1 MKNILLLVITAFSP
15 ILAFS
20 QLGTVTGKVL
30 NAKNEPLQGVSV
42 KVTGQTRG
50 VSTDLE
56 GRFTLKLAPGTK
68 YELEF
73 TAVNYASKPI
83 GEVEVIENKVTEI
96 NVILESK
103 VGNLNNV
110 VVSTKSNAKRETVNA
125 LIQFQKNTSVVASVV
140 SAESIK
146 RSPDRNTG
154 DVLKRV
160 AGLSVQEGK
169 YIIVRGLADRYNQ
182 AMLNGIQLSST
193 EPDRKSFSFDIIPA
207 TMVDNIIVNKA
218 FIPELPGEWAGGL
231 VQVNTKEIPSVNFFN
246 IQVSTGFNSQTIG
259 QNFYTYKGGSTD
271 WLGFDNGARDLPSA
285 LPTKF
290 KFGSL
295 TNAEK
300 VAAGKTI
307 ANDWSYQEGG
317 TPINTGIQMSG
328 GFNTKILGK
337 EVGTMLALSYN
348 KSTRRNVFQNN
359 IWTLNRGV
367 VQADPNFL
375 YDNTRYN
382 DDVLAGLL
390 ANVTI
395 KLNNANKI
403 SFKNILNISS
413 SKYVALRTGK
423 DYEFNS
429 LGENIR
435 ARELGFKTNTFLTS
449 QVNVENAISINNF
462 KTKLNWY
469 GSFTILDQYV
479 PQQRRLQYNQDPVA
493 GAQWQLL
500 IGPTL
505 SQKTGS
511 IFYSNLSDYIYNA
524 GLDMTT
530 PFNLFGN
537 KQTLKMGYLFQ
548 VKDRLYSAR
557 PFSITLPSDNPALR
571 LLSEDQVF
579 NVTNFSNGSVNN
591 KFFVDEYTESRFRY
605 VANSILNAGYI
616 QFDNQLTDKLRAVWG
631 VRFENFDQVVG
642 SMRKSD
648 PRHVYSEVLDFLP
661 AINLTYK
668 LNAKTN
674 IRLSA
679 SQTVVRPEFRELTDL
694 AFYDFELGATV
705 LGKKTLQRTK
715 ITNFDLRYELYQR
728 PGELFSVGVF
738 YKTFDKPIEQIFN
751 GGAGSASTFNY
762 SNLEKA
768 TSYGV
773 ELEFRKKLDFATALR
788 NFTFQTNL
796 SYIYNKVSDPAV
808 AIDRPMQGQSP
819 FLINA
824 GLQYDL
830 EKTGFSS
837 TLLFNMI
844 GRRILYVGSDV
855 YPEIWEA
862 PRPLLDLQIAKKIWD
877 NKAEIKLNISD
888 LLNQRANFYHDLDN
902 SGKYEGITDALAIS
916 RIYGTTFSISF
927 AYNIK

>member
-1 MKNILLLVITAFSP
+1 VKHLLLLVIIAFSP
-15 ILAFS
+15 AFVFA
-20 QLGTVTGKVL
+20 QFGTVTGKVL
-30 NAKNEPLQGVSV
+30 NTKNEPLQGVSV
-42 KVTGQTRG
+42 KVAGQTRG
-50 VSTDLE
+50 ISTDLE
-56 GRFTLKLAPGTK
+56 GRFTLKLAAGTK

-73 TAVNYASKPI
+73 TAVNYQAKPVT
-83 GEVEVIENKVTEI
+83 EVEVIENKVTEL

-103 VGNLNNV
+103 AGNLNNV
-110 VVSTKSNAKRETVNA
+110 IVSTKSNAKRETVNSI
-125 LIQFQKNTSVVASVV
+125 IQFQKNTSVVASVI

-160 AGLSVQEGK
+160 AGLSVQDGK

-207 TMVDNIIVNKA
+207 SMVDNIIVNKA

-246 IQVSTGFNSQTIG
+246 IQVGTGFNSQTIG
-259 QNFYTYKGGSTD
+259 QTFYTYKGGSTD
-271 WLGFDNGARDLPSA
+271 WLGFDDGARDLPSA

-290 KFGSL
+290 QFGSK

-300 VAAGKTI
+300 VGLGKTI
-307 ANDWSYQEGG
+307 ANDWSYQEASA
-317 TPINTGIQMSG
+317 PINTSLQLSG

-337 EVGTMLALSYN
+337 EVGAMVAISYN
-348 KSTRRNVFQNN
+348 KSMRRNVFQNN
-359 IWTLNRGV
+359 IWTLNRGSL
-367 VQADPNFL
+367 QADPNFI
-375 YDNTRYN
+375 YDNSRYN
-382 DDVLAGLL
+382 EDVLAGVL

-403 SFKNILNISS
+403 SFKNILNVNS
-413 SKYVALRTGK
+413 SKFLTLRTGK

-435 ARELGFKTNTFLTS
+435 ARELGFRTNTFLTS
-449 QVNVENAISINNF
+449 QVNVENAIAINNF

-479 PQQRRLQYNQDPVA
+479 PQQRRVQYNQDPIA
-493 GAQWQLL
+493 GAPWQLL

-524 GLDMTT
+524 GVDMTT

-537 KQTLKMGYLFQ
+537 KQTVKVGYLFQ

-571 LLSEDQVF
+571 LLPEEQVF
-579 NVTNFSNGSVNN
+579 NVNNFSDGTVNN
-591 KFFVDEYTESRFRY
+591 KFFVDEYTENRFRY

-616 QFDNQLTDKLRAVWG
+616 QFDNQFTDKLRAVWG

-648 PRHVYSEVLDFLP
+648 PRHVYTEVLDFLP

-668 LNAKTN
+668 LNSKTN

-705 LGKKTLQRTK
+705 VGKKSLERTK
-715 ITNFDLRYELYQR
+715 ITNLDLRYELYQR
-728 PGELFSVGVF
+728 PGELFSVGFF

-768 TSYGV
+768 TSFGV
-773 ELEFRKKLDFATALR
+773 ELEFRKKLDFVTALR

-808 AIDRPMQGQSP
+808 AIERPMQGQSP
-819 FLINA
+819 YLINA

-830 EKTGFSS
+830 EKAGFSS

-862 PRPLLDLQIAKKIWD
+862 PRPLFDLQIAKKILKD
-877 NKAEIKLNISD
+877 KAEIKLNISD
-888 LLNQRANFYHDLDN
+888 LLNQQANFYHDLDN
-902 SGKYEGITDALAIS
+902 SGKYEGADALAI
-916 RIYGTTFSISF
+916 RRVYGTTFSVSF